1 MIYNQGMPI
10 NYMPQGYQFPY
21 QQNMPN
27 MGNQQMPQQMPTQ
40 QTMQPSAPS
49 INSAAN
55 SQQIQNGGF
64 VSVRS
69 IDEAR
74 HWVVA
79 PGKSVTFKIEGA
91 PYVCEKTMGYSQL
104 ESPRFEIFRLV
115 REDSS
120 EAPENATQ
128 PKSDS
133 ADKPRVYALSEDL
146 EKLNTSFFEIKADF
160 EAIKADFDG
169 IKGKF
174 NEMINEKGNYNSNT
188 KPKEKK
194 SEVSEDE

>member
-10 NYMPQGYQFPY
+10 NYMPPGYQFPY
-21 QQNMPN
+21 QQNMQN
-27 MGNQQMPQQMPTQ
+27 MGTQQIPQQMPSQ
-40 QTMQPSAPS
+40 QTMQPSAPP

-74 HWVVA
+74 HWAVA

-120 EAPENATQ
+120 EAPKNATQ
-128 PKSDS
+128 PKNDD
-133 ADKPRVYALSEDL
+133 ADKPCVYALSEDF
-146 EKLNTSFFEIKADF
+146 EKLNASFSEIKGDF
-160 EAIKADFDG
+160 EAIKTDFDD

-174 NEMINEKGNYNSNT
+174 NEICNAKSNYNSNT
-188 KPKEKK
+188 KSKEKK
-194 SEVSEDE
+194 SEVKDDE